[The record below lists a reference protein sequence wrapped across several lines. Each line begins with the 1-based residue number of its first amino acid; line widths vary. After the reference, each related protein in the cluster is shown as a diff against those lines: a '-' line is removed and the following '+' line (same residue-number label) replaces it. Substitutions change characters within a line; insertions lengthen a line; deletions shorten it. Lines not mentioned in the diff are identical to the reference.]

1 MKVKVLHFKFAKL
14 ESPLSLLTAAF
25 AAVKQIIFCHVVD
38 TLNIIFFSLN
48 TQKSRLEARLL

>member
-14 ESPLSLLTAAF
+14 VSLSLLTAAF

-38 TLNIIFFSLN
+38 TLNIIFFILN